1 MIQDYSLRLQSQGRV
16 TDYGLGL
23 HSRITPRTT
32 LRITIRTTF
41 SDYDMTYR
49 SPSTGYALVYK
60 ELVHVLSVRTG
71 PESMRGWFGR
81 KKKRSKVVLGGAARS
96 PEEEY
101 EALRLTEDE
110 VVQENMVWRRSGRD
124 RGVLGAKFFVMTKH
138 GSKDQRDW
146 RMS

>member
-1 MIQDYSLRLQSQGRV
+1 MVRKG
-16 TDYGLGL
+16 
-23 HSRITPRTT
+23 
-32 LRITIRTTF
+32 
-41 SDYDMTYR
+41 
-49 SPSTGYALVYK
+49 K
-60 ELVHVLSVRTG
+60 ETEL
-71 PESMRGWFGR
+71 
-81 KKKRSKVVLGGAARS
+81 VVLGGAARS